1 MTTTGNTEGREISPN
16 HIVSGSDPESLYQRS
31 EMKVGYRAFHAESG
45 SSPSQTKQPLT
56 FFQLIG
62 VWEVLSDKLV
72 GFNHVLVD
80 QHMSAL
86 KPFSLYIKIM
96 GRKSCDSSLR
106 IGSLHL

>member
-1 MTTTGNTEGREISPN
+1 MN
-16 HIVSGSDPESLYQRS
+16 
-31 EMKVGYRAFHAESG
+31 VGYRAFHAESG

-80 QHMSAL
+80 QHMSTL
-86 KPFSLYIKIM
+86 KIFQPVHQDYGQKKL
-96 GRKSCDSSLR
+96 
-106 IGSLHL
+106 